1 MMRLKTITLLRDR
14 VESWHR
20 YPFNVPAIQSLG
32 EIEIKSRI
40 CYFVGE
46 NGSGKSTLLE
56 AVATHYGF
64 GYEGGNRNFS
74 SSTTDS
80 VRAIDPL
87 VRALRVAFMLRTG
100 KGFYLR
106 AESFFNIATSVDDIG
121 FFDPYGGKSLHE
133 QSHGESFLA
142 LLKHRFT
149 RKGFYVMDE
158 PEAAL
163 SPQRQLSFLVLLH
176 DLLENNNDIQFL
188 IATHSPIVLA
198 LPGAQILSFDDGRI
212 REIAYEET
220 LPAQIYGRFLR
231 DREGFLRQ
239 LFSELDFQGDKR
251 TEG

>member
-14 VESWHR
+14 VESWQG
-20 YPFNVPAIQSLG
+20 YPFNVAAIQSLG
-32 EIEIKSRI
+32 EIEIKSRV

-56 AVATHYGF
+56 AVAAHYGF

-87 VRALRVAFMLRTG
+87 VRALRVAFTLRT
-100 KGFYLR
+100 
-106 AESFFNIATSVDDIG
+106 
-121 FFDPYGGKSLHE
+121 
-133 QSHGESFLA
+133 
-142 LLKHRFT
+142 
-149 RKGFYVMDE
+149 
-158 PEAAL
+158 
-163 SPQRQLSFLVLLH
+163 
-176 DLLENNNDIQFL
+176 
-188 IATHSPIVLA
+188 
-198 LPGAQILSFDDGRI
+198 
-212 REIAYEET
+212 
-220 LPAQIYGRFLR
+220 GRFLR